1 MSPFQ
6 PGEQVYVRLIFQS
19 GVPIKNA
26 ILIFV
31 HKEDKNEH
39 IMFGFKS
46 GDEDTPIQPTM
57 GNLLDLAVTITKNT
71 KPGEYL
77 LEKINFETYSGRTL
91 DPQGELP
98 GSRFEVIPRARG
110 SSEGRG
116 CHGSH
121 RGALAGS
128 EAESVAG
135 RMESPVTRMMGRSP
149 TRLRSGG
156 ESRFYPTLRHS
167 RRRIIMRTHNI

>member
-1 MSPFQ
+1 M
-6 PGEQVYVRLIFQS
+6 YVRLIFQS

-26 ILIFV
+26 VLIFV

-57 GNLLDLAVTITKNT
+57 GSLLDLAVTITKNT

-98 GSRFEVIPRARG
+98 GSRFEVIPEHEVAPKVEEVVVLTEAHWRAVKR
-110 SSEGRG
+110 
-116 CHGSH
+116 
-121 RGALAGS
+121 
-128 EAESVAG
+128 
-135 RMESPVTRMMGRSP
+135 
-149 TRLRSGG
+149 
-156 ESRFYPTLRHS
+156 
-167 RRRIIMRTHNI
+167 NQ